1 MVALLV
7 LATFAVFITL
17 DVLLNREKYKFR
29 VAEAPVRER
38 VRAPVVSGVA
48 LPESL
53 SYHPGHT
60 WAIEQGN
67 GRIRIGLDELAA
79 SLLGKLERVE
89 VPSRG
94 RWVSQ
99 GERGWTVHTDRGGV
113 SMLAPA
119 DGEVVGVNDKALAEP
134 ELVSRDPYG
143 EGWLLEIF
151 SRDAQASFR
160 NLLSGNLAR
169 RWMEESMAELRR
181 LLSPHALATAL
192 DGGRIAPEMGRE
204 LPPEKWLEL
213 TRQFFRT

>member
-1 MVALLV
+1 
-7 LATFAVFITL
+7 
-17 DVLLNREKYKFR
+17 
-29 VAEAPVRER
+29 
-38 VRAPVVSGVA
+38 
-48 LPESL
+48 
-53 SYHPGHT
+53 
-60 WAIEQGN
+60 
-67 GRIRIGLDELAA
+67 
-79 SLLGKLERVE
+79 
-89 VPSRG
+89 
-94 RWVSQ
+94 
-99 GERGWTVHTDRGGV
+99 
-113 SMLAPA
+113 MLAPA